1 MYPDSEFEGI
11 HHSLKENGNVFP
23 MSHRWSRPVAYLFR
37 VILIAFRS
45 ITSLP
50 VPGRPCHS
58 SGTRGPKRLSARFRR
73 EALSR

>member
-1 MYPDSEFEGI
+1 MYPDSEYEGV

-23 MSHRWSRPVAYLFR
+23 MSHRWFRPVAYPFW
-37 VILIAFRS
+37 VVFGAFRS

-58 SGTRGPKRLSARFRR
+58 SASRGPKRLSARFRR